1 MTHHEPA
8 TSTMTTEEA
17 RSLLEVV
24 VVARVA
30 FLHEGRVELLPVNV
44 VLHDGMLVLRT
55 APDSVLAALVE
66 RHDVVLEADHLE
78 TLDQAGWSVVVR
90 GVSAEVRDPEVVAR
104 LRAAGRPWPWAQGER
119 DVFLS
124 VSIDEVT
131 GRRVR
136 RPH

>member
-90 GVSAEVRDPEVVAR
+90 GVSAEVRDPEIVAR